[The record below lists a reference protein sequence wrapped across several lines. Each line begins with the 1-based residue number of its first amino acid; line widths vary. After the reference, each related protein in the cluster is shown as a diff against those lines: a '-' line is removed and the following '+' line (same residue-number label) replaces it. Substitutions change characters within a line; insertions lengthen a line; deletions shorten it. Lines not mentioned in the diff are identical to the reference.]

1 MGGNTASAIGEGV
14 YEVFRDDTMSERTIP
29 LANGHSAGDNT
40 PSGRCPDEGSP
51 VANMASGGRVAV
63 LVFNGETPQA
73 MHERIL
79 EGFSFSILT
88 RFEKESH
95 LPKDAIRAVMHLP
108 DRTLARRKDAG
119 RLSSEES
126 ERLYRLI
133 TLFRLAV
140 GLFNSD
146 RAAATQWLQTPRPAL
161 GGHTPLA
168 LAQTEVGAKQVET
181 LIGQLEHGV
190 IV

>member
-1 MGGNTASAIGEGV
+1 
-14 YEVFRDDTMSERTIP
+14 
-29 LANGHSAGDNT
+29 
-40 PSGRCPDEGSP
+40 
-51 VANMASGGRVAV
+51 VANTASGGRVAV

-79 EGFSFSILT
+79 EGFSFSVLT
-88 RFEKESH
+88 RFEKESQ

-119 RLSSEES
+119 RLTSEES

-140 GLFNSD
+140 GLFNGD
-146 RAAATQWLQTPRPAL
+146 RTAATQWLQTPRPAL
-161 GGHTPLA
+161 GGQTPLG

>member
-1 MGGNTASAIGEGV
+1 M
-14 YEVFRDDTMSERTIP
+14 TIP
-29 LANGHSAGDNT
+29 LAVGHSAGDNT
-40 PSGRCPDEGSP
+40 PSGRLASEGVP
-51 VANMASGGRVAV
+51 VANRASNGQVAV

-79 EGFSFSILT
+79 EGFPFSVLT

-95 LPKDAIRAVMHLP
+95 LPKDSILTVMHLP
-108 DRTLARRKDAG
+108 ERTHARRKDAG

-133 TLFRLAV
+133 TLFRSAV
-140 GLFNSD
+140 GLFNGD
-146 RAAATQWLQTPRPAL
+146 RDAATQWLQTPRPAL
-161 GGHTPLA
+161 GGQTPLA

-181 LIGQLEHGV
+181 LIRQLEHGV